1 MATVLIIDDDE
12 VSRLAVGSALE
23 ANGHEVHYAPNGEVG
38 LEVYEKSPTDVVI
51 VDLAMPVMNGLRT
64 IQALREN
71 HIDVR
76 IIAVSGVS
84 PEQLPMAEDYGA
96 LRAMAKPV
104 NPTEL
109 QQAIEEV
116 MRRSMGWEGPVD

>member
-1 MATVLIIDDDE
+1 MATVLVIDDDE

-38 LEVYEKSPTDVVI
+38 LEFYGKSPTDVVI

-64 IQALREN
+64 IQELRKN
-71 HIDVR
+71 YTGAR
-76 IIAVSGVS
+76 IIAMSGVS
-84 PEQLPMAEDYGA
+84 PEQLPLAEESGA
-96 LRAMAKPV
+96 LRSMAKPV

>member
-1 MATVLIIDDDE
+1 MATVLVIDDDE

-38 LEVYEKSPTDVVI
+38 LEFYEKSPTDVVI
-51 VDLAMPVMNGLRT
+51 IDLAMPVMNGLRT
-64 IQALREN
+64 IQVLREN
-71 HIDVR
+71 HRDAR
-76 IIAVSGVS
+76 IIAISGES

-96 LRAMAKPV
+96 LRSMAKPV

-109 QQAIEEV
+109 QQAIEQV
-116 MRRSMGWEGPVD
+116 LRLSMGWEGPMD

>member
-1 MATVLIIDDDE
+1 MATVLVIDDDE

-38 LEVYEKSPTDVVI
+38 LEFYQKSPTDVVI
-51 VDLAMPVMNGLRT
+51 IDLAMPVMNGLRT
-64 IQALREN
+64 IQELREN
-71 HIDVR
+71 HRDAR
-76 IIAVSGVS
+76 IIAISGES

-96 LRAMAKPV
+96 LRSMAKPV

-109 QQAIEEV
+109 QQAIEQV
-116 MRRSMGWEGPVD
+116 MRLSMGWEGPMD

>member
-1 MATVLIIDDDE
+1 MATVLVIDDDE
-12 VSRLAVGSALE
+12 VSRLAMGSALE

-38 LEVYEKSPTDVVI
+38 LEFYAKSPTDVVI

-64 IQALREN
+64 IQVLREN
-71 HIDVR
+71 HRDAR
-76 IIAVSGVS
+76 IIAISGES

-96 LRAMAKPV
+96 LRSMAKPV

-109 QQAIEEV
+109 QQAIEQV
-116 MRRSMGWEGPVD
+116 MRLSMGWEGPMD